1 MEYFSSPLL
10 NPLKPG
16 MLVKNS
22 LAVAWILQN
31 PTAGR
36 KIKETLETALS
47 GHPWGVG
54 RGELVGAGLASVSG
68 HTSRCLEFSQQAG
81 IIFISLFCKIEV
93 CPTASSSLNLNLNLH

>member
-1 MEYFSSPLL
+1 MEYFSSPFL

-31 PTAGR
+31 PMAGR

-54 RGELVGAGLASVSG
+54 WGGLGGGFASVSG
-68 HTSRCLEFSQQAG
+68 HTSRCLEFSQQAD
-81 IIFISLFCKIEV
+81 IIFISLFYKMEV
-93 CPTASSSLNLNLNLH
+93 HPLYPPA